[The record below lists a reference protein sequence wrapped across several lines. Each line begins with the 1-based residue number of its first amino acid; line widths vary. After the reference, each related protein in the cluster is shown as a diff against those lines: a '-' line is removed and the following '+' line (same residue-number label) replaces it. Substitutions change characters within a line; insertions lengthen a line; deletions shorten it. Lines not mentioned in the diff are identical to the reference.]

1 MESKKVKT
9 LEEYV
14 LNKLYDTEEELE
26 NTKKYQRYLQETNKA
41 FEDTLNDLIDKVR
54 VALANS
60 EVTVENGITSIR
72 VQGTYIGCY
81 SEWDIEQKREQPL
94 KLQALANLINKV
106 NGTNVERQGEEE

>member
-9 LEEYV
+9 MEEYV
-14 LNKLYDTEEELE
+14 LNKLYETEEELE
-26 NTKKYQRYLQETNKA
+26 STKKYQKFLQETNKA
-41 FEDTLNDLIDKVR
+41 FESTLNNLGDMVR
-54 VALANS
+54 LALANS
-60 EVTVENGITSIR
+60 EVTVEKGITSIR

-81 SEWDIEQKREQPL
+81 SEWDIEQKREQAF

>member
-41 FEDTLNDLIDKVR
+41 FEDTLNNLVDMVR
-54 VALANS
+54 LALANS
-60 EVTVENGITSIR
+60 KVEVDNGITSIR

-81 SEWDIEQKREQPL
+81 SEWDIEQKSEKAF